1 MHAVSFVRA
10 ANARHPYA
18 DAVQEEHK
26 EVHDDARCA
35 LYEVSDEPAGE
46 GCRGCNDGTE
56 DGDAEAVFLHP
67 DAAPRLAPADDG
79 SIGKPPGDWG
89 ADWT

>member
-1 MHAVSFVRA
+1 MHAVSEAHA

-26 EVHDDARCA
+26 EVHDDARRA
-35 LYEVSDEPAGE
+35 PYEVRDEPAGE
-46 GCRGCNDGTE
+46 GCRGCDDGAE
-56 DGDAEAVFLHP
+56 DGDAEAVFRHP

-79 SIGKPPGDWG
+79 SVGEPPGDRG
-89 ADWT
+89 AD